1 MKRSLFAIAAFGLI
15 LLTGACASFCCT
27 KPTAEKFTV
36 NNVYGDHMVLQR
48 QKPIQIVG
56 TAGAGKSVRV
66 TIGDH
71 SVIAVAGKDGVWKA
85 VLPAM
90 EAGGPYTVTVDGSEK
105 SEPIVFKDVLIGE
118 VWFCS
123 GQSNM
128 QMPVVGGKFW
138 CSQNGHAEAAAA
150 KYPNIRIFQV
160 SEAYLRQE
168 QTHFRKRNS
177 ASCHTPRILSEFPS
191 SFARSSARI
200 FL

>member
-1 MKRSLFAIAAFGLI
+1 MKRSLFAIAALGLV

-56 TAGAGKSVRV
+56 TAPAGKSVKV
-66 TIGDH
+66 TIGDN
-71 SVIAVAGKDGVWKA
+71 SVIAEACKDGVWKA

-90 EAGGPYTVTVDGSEK
+90 EAGGPYTVTVSGAKNSK
-105 SEPIVFKDVLIGE
+105 PIVFKDVLIGE

-138 CSQNGHAEAAAA
+138 CSKNGRAEAAAA
-150 KYPNIRIFQV
+150 NFPKIRIFQV
-160 SEAYLRQE
+160 
-168 QTHFRKRNS
+168 T
-177 ASCHTPRILSEFPS
+177 
-191 SFARSSARI
+191 RSVSPG
-200 FL
+200 L